1 KRKVATHEECLRHS
15 ELLVRKELP
24 CDRLPAIE
32 LMMRG
37 QNCGRFV
44 PTTRPE
50 RVLFVVGVKW
60 LCGVSSK
67 RPRSAQPGAEG
78 LGCRRLDRGGA
89 CGSAGPYGGGRP
101 GSGLSER
108 PARGG
113 GGGPPGGRGG
123 SPVAFPGPRGGARAL
138 ASIPSRLF

>member
-89 CGSAGPYGGGRP
+89 CGSAGPSWGGTAGR
-101 GSGLSER
+101 GLAR
-108 PARGG
+108 APAPGG
-113 GGGPPGGRGG
+113 GGDPPLVTRLPPG
-123 SPVAFPGPRGGARAL
+123 SLPGPVGSVRPPPL
-138 ASIPSRLF
+138 I